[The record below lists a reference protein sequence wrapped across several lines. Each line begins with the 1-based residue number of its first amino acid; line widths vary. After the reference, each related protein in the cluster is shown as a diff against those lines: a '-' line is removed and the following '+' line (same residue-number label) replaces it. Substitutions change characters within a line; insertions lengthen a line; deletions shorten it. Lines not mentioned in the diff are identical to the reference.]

1 MVLFFAQQGVG
12 IGVGGM
18 ERVAVL
24 PFPLWACC
32 LGVLLAETATN
43 RARSPNPTHHDSVID
58 GR

>member
-1 MVLFFAQQGVG
+1 VLFFAQQGVG

-32 LGVLLAETATN
+32 LGVLLAEKQNPAP
-43 RARSPNPTHHDSVID
+43 ARVDHAVVVPE
-58 GR
+58 